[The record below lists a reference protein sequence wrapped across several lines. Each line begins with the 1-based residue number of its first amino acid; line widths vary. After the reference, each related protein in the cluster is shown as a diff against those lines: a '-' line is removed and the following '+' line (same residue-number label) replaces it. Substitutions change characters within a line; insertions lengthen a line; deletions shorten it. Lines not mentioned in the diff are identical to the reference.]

1 MTASANPLRAMVL
14 AAGLGTR
21 MRPLTDT
28 RPKPLVEVNGRA
40 LVDHVLDRLAEA
52 GVRDVVVN
60 VHHHAD
66 MLEKHV
72 KARKDLKIHI
82 SDEREQLLDSGGGVK
97 KALPLLVPDYE
108 FALVSRKDLDLREPE
123 RSVHEVREHRIAENS
138 GFADHQS
145 RIHAPFFIVNA
156 DTIWIEGVRPNL
168 ARLAQDF
175 DPARMDA
182 LLLLAP
188 TASSIGYDGRGDFDL
203 SSDGALSRRVEGR
216 VTPFVYAGA
225 AVLNPTAFAGLPEGA
240 FSLNR
245 LFDRAIEN
253 GRLYGLR
260 LDGVWMHV
268 GTPEAIHEAEEC
280 TARSAA

>member
-1 MTASANPLRAMVL
+1 MTASANSLRAMVL

-28 RPKPLVEVNGRA
+28 RPKPLVEVNGRT

-72 KARKDLKIHI
+72 KQRKDLKIHI
-82 SDEREQLLDSGGGVK
+82 SDEREKLLDSGGGVK
-97 KALPLLVPDYE
+97 KALPLLGSD
-108 FALVSRKDLDLREPE
+108 
-123 RSVHEVREHRIAENS
+123 
-138 GFADHQS
+138 
-145 RIHAPFFIVNA
+145 PFFIVNA

-168 ARLAQDF
+168 MRLAQDF
-175 DPARMDA
+175 NPARMDA

-203 SSDGALSRRVEGR
+203 ATDGLLSRRVEGC

-225 AVLNPTAFAGLPEGA
+225 AVLNPAAFAGLPEGA

-245 LFDRAIEN
+245 LFDNAIEQ

-280 TARSAA
+280 TAKSAA